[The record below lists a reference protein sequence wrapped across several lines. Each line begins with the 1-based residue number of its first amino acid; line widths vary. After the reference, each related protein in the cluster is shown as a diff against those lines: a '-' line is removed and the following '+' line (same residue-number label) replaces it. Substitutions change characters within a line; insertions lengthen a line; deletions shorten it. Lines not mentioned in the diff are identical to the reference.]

1 MNNEQK
7 VYYGKY
13 GNIGHCSIG
22 TSIPRLIDYP
32 AYYKAEIA
40 RRKDRNNPE
49 LSQKVKELN
58 AHAYDYAIANQKFK
72 KLEVLPDSLWV
83 SNDNLEVPKD
93 SDNVFSIIN
102 GGIVFRENV
111 VNIFNQFRLG
121 QTTLTPVKIHI
132 IETGE
137 LWSDETFY
145 FFNLCEQRE
154 YVCMSQPNNSLKTM
168 ITEKDKLVFTG
179 SVKNSELLEVSKS
192 ALDCDVHIW
201 HDPRYLSSLF
211 MSDELYHALLDA
223 NLVKARDGISVWFIN
238 ICTLV

>member
-145 FFNLCEQRE
+145 FFNL
-154 YVCMSQPNNSLKTM
+154 
-168 ITEKDKLVFTG
+168 
-179 SVKNSELLEVSKS
+179 
-192 ALDCDVHIW
+192 
-201 HDPRYLSSLF
+201 
-211 MSDELYHALLDA
+211 
-223 NLVKARDGISVWFIN
+223 
-238 ICTLV
+238 